1 MTPTAAEVLETA
13 MSLSPDER
21 VDVATKLLRSAG
33 TEDAIRLETLR
44 ENVTAGF
51 AQIDRGAGVEISL
64 DELRDHI
71 RGLGREAAERV
82 ARKPA

>member
-21 VDVATKLLRSAG
+21 VDVATQLLRSAG
-33 TEDAIRLETLR
+33 TEDAARLEALR
-44 ENVTAGF
+44 EDVTAGF
-51 AQIDRGAGVEISL
+51 AQIDRGEGVEVPL

-71 RGLGREAAERV
+71 RGIGREAAERV
-82 ARKPA
+82 VRKTA